1 MFDRRMD
8 GGMEGPGG
16 GFIEGRRAG
25 RMEGLAET
33 REMEQVK
40 WEARIECGRTIK
52 GRMGCG
58 GMDRG
63 GKRIYGAAADRW
75 TDG

>member
-1 MFDRRMD
+1 MQELMERWWKRWLFDRRMD
-8 GGMEGPGG
+8 GGMEGSGDL

-25 RMEGLAET
+25 SMEGLAET

-52 GRMGCG
+52 GRNGS
-58 GMDRG
+58 RG
-63 GKRIYGAAADRW
+63 
-75 TDG
+75 